1 MSTLNFFFHPLEMA
15 ASDVGAFYKRKDP
28 SQNFLALSW
37 SSSRA
42 SQTGQAKS
50 CFPAITIQPSGHFP
64 SLPLVMCTRSSDI
77 EQSQNSL
84 KEKRPWKSL
93 DDEPAAVVAP
103 FFSHFQ
109 PSFPFYCFSF
119 LQKYFLFT
127 LILVWGVHSTIWIYQ
142 KWCIAS

>member
-37 SSSRA
+37 SSKA
-42 SQTGQAKS
+42 SQTGQAES

-64 SLPLVMCTRSSDI
+64 SLPLVICTLSSDI
-77 EQSQNSL
+77 DKSQNSL

-93 DDEPAAVVAP
+93 HDEPAAIVAP
-103 FFSHFQ
+103 L
-109 PSFPFYCFSF
+109 SF
-119 LQKYFLFT
+119 LISNPLFHPT
-127 LILVWGVHSTIWIYQ
+127 VSPFSRNTFSSL
-142 KWCIAS
+142 